1 MDKCEGYTLFIANGG
16 CPFSCVAANKILS
29 ETQIHNKYRVIPK
42 TNIMIFILFISEN
55 MVKALILELEEDK
68 DGYREK
74 DRDC

>member
-1 MDKCEGYTLFIANGG
+1 MF
-16 CPFSCVAANKILS
+16 AANRILS
-29 ETQIHNKYRVIPK
+29 ETQIHNKYHVIPK
-42 TNIMIFILFISEN
+42 TNIMIYILFISEN